1 VIEVES
7 GETEHERDET
17 KHNERRPT
25 VKKSEYV
32 EARRIY
38 WAEQDS
44 PGGTHPSYRAQQ
56 QIQIDRDVAAAEAA
70 GVVWDAEAPT
80 LPVRLTYDA
89 DRAVVED
96 DENIVVDLSLDRG
109 RGKVREEFT
118 QRDEPVVVAMVDA
131 YNAWGPQGAARAAL
145 HRLLYEY
152 DFRGESLPSH
162 GRVAHVLREVLHGA
176 ETKR

>member
-89 DRAVVED
+89 
-96 DENIVVDLSLDRG
+96 
-109 RGKVREEFT
+109 
-118 QRDEPVVVAMVDA
+118 
-131 YNAWGPQGAARAAL
+131 WGPQGAARAAL